1 MLQSSTVNA
10 PETIHQNMIVDE
22 EMKTGTKSVP
32 GLSLPFIDEDMF
44 PYPNTTWA
52 KNDYGE

>member
-32 GLSLPFIDEDMF
+32 GLSLPIIDEDMF
-44 PYPNTTWA
+44 SFPNRTWA
-52 KNDYGE
+52 ENGYGE